1 MTVLHL
7 SDVHFGSPHRPTV
20 AEAVL
25 RLADELRPAAV
36 VASGDLTQ
44 RAKTNEFRA
53 AAGFLSRLPAAAP
66 LVVVPGNHDVPLYRF
81 WERLAAPYGKY
92 RRFVSREL
100 DSVLDVPAAGEGG
113 PSEADRLP
121 EAGGSRGD
129 GNPSSAGGSSGEGA
143 PADDGSPPSPPSAR
157 FVALNSAAPR
167 TAIVNGRLS
176 DRQLRF
182 AADAFASA
190 PPAACRILVLH
201 HNLAALENGK
211 PGLPAVH
218 EPRPPAV
225 PEPSVPASHEPG
237 PPVGH
242 QLSPPAVRDPSPPP
256 LHGAGRV
263 LERFSEWGVDLVLS
277 GHLHRSWTT
286 FRQGTSLIHAGT
298 ASSSRGRG
306 PERGRNSVNVVDI
319 RSSETYVV
327 AYLYSE
333 HAGRF
338 LPGER
343 SRHPR
348 RSRAARVSAGP
359 RQEGEPSVGAGPH
372 P

>member
-100 DSVLDVPAAGEGG
+100 DSVLDVPAAGTGGPSGAGG

-121 EAGGSRGD
+121 EAGGSR
-129 GNPSSAGGSSGEGA
+129 
-143 PADDGSPPSPPSAR
+143 DDGSPPSPPSAR

-167 TAIVNGRLS
+167 TAVVNGRLS

-201 HNLAALENGK
+201 HNLAAPENGV
-211 PGLPAVH
+211 PDLPAVYA
-218 EPRPPAV
+218 PRPPV
-225 PEPSVPASHEPG
+225 SNDPRPSADHASG
-237 PPVGH
+237 
-242 QLSPPAVRDPSPPP
+242 PPP

-359 RQEGEPSVGAGPH
+359 RQEGEPSVGARPH

>member
-7 SDVHFGSPHRPTV
+7 SDLHFGSPHRPTV

-25 RLADELRPAAV
+25 RLANELRPAAV

-53 AAGFLSRLPAAAP
+53 AAGFLSRLPPAAP

-100 DSVLDVPAAGEGG
+100 DSVLDVPSPGDGG
-113 PSEADRLP
+113 P
-121 EAGGSRGD
+121 
-129 GNPSSAGGSSGEGA
+129 PSI
-143 PADDGSPPSPPSAR
+143 PCAR
-157 FVALNSAAPR
+157 FVALNSTAPR
-167 TAIVNGRLS
+167 TAVVNGRLS

-190 PPAACRILVLH
+190 PPATRRILVLH
-201 HNLAALENGK
+201 HNLAALENGE
-211 PGLPAVH
+211 PGPPAGH
-218 EPRPPAV
+218 APRPPVV
-225 PEPSVPASHEPG
+225 PEPSVSASHEPG
-237 PPVGH
+237 PP
-242 QLSPPAVRDPSPPP
+242 P
-256 LHGAGRV
+256 LHGAARV
-263 LERFSEWGVDLVLS
+263 LERISEWGVDLVFS
-277 GHLHRSWTT
+277 GHVHRSWTT
-286 FRQGTSLIHAGT
+286 CRRGTPLIHAGT

-306 PERGRNSVNVVDI
+306 PELGRNSVNVVDV
-319 RSSETYVV
+319 RSTETYVV

-348 RSRAARVSAGP
+348 RSRAARVSDGP

>member
-25 RLADELRPAAV
+25 QLANELRPAAV

-44 RAKTNEFRA
+44 RAKRNEFRA
-53 AAGFLSRLPAAAP
+53 AARFLSRLPPTAP

-100 DSVLDVPAAGEGG
+100 DSVLDVP
-113 PSEADRLP
+113 LP
-121 EAGGSRGD
+121 GD
-129 GNPSSAGGSSGEGA
+129 GAPSG
-143 PADDGSPPSPPSAR
+143 DRSPPSLPCAR
-157 FVALNSAAPR
+157 FVALNSTAPR
-167 TAIVNGRLS
+167 TAVVNGRLS

-190 PPAACRILVLH
+190 PPATCRILVLH
-201 HNLAALENGK
+201 HNLAAPENGE
-211 PGLPAVH
+211 PDLPAVHAPSALAVH
-218 EPRPPAV
+218 EPRPPVSHA
-225 PEPSVPASHEPG
+225 PS
-237 PPVGH
+237 PPVIH
-242 QLSPPAVRDPSPPP
+242 APSPPAVQASGPPP
-256 LHGAGRV
+256 LHGAARV
-263 LERFSEWGVDLVLS
+263 LERISEWGVDLVFS
-277 GHLHRSWTT
+277 GHVHRSWTT
-286 FRQGTSLIHAGT
+286 CRRGTSLIHAGT

-306 PERGRNSVNVVDI
+306 PEHGRNSVNVVDVG
-319 RSSETYVV
+319 SSETYVV

>member
-7 SDVHFGSPHRPTV
+7 SDVHFGNPHRPTV

-25 RLADELRPAAV
+25 RLAYELRPAAV

-53 AAGFLSRLPAAAP
+53 AAGFLSRLPPAAP

-100 DSVLDVPAAGEGG
+100 DSVLDVPAAGEGT
-113 PSEADRLP
+113 
-121 EAGGSRGD
+121 
-129 GNPSSAGGSSGEGA
+129 

-167 TAIVNGRLS
+167 TAVVNGRLS

-201 HNLAALENGK
+201 HNLAAPENGE
-211 PGLPAVH
+211 PDLSAVH
-218 EPRPPAV
+218 EPRPPVV

-242 QLSPPAVRDPSPPP
+242 QLSPLAVRDPSPPP

-298 ASSSRGRG
+298 ASSSRARG

-359 RQEGEPSVGAGPH
+359 RQEGEPSVGARPH

>member
-25 RLADELRPAAV
+25 QLANELRPAAI

-44 RAKTNEFRA
+44 RAKANEFRA
-53 AAGFLSRLPAAAP
+53 AARFLSRLPPAAP

-100 DSVLDVPAAGEGG
+100 DSVLDVPLPGDGG
-113 PSEADRLP
+113 P
-121 EAGGSRGD
+121 
-129 GNPSSAGGSSGEGA
+129 PSI
-143 PADDGSPPSPPSAR
+143 PCAR

-167 TAIVNGRLS
+167 TAVVNGRLS
-176 DRQLRF
+176 DTQLRF

-190 PPAACRILVLH
+190 PPATCRILVLH
-201 HNLAALENGK
+201 HNLAAPENGE
-211 PGLPAVH
+211 PGLPTVH
-218 EPRPPAV
+218 A
-225 PEPSVPASHEPG
+225 PG
-237 PPVGH
+237 
-242 QLSPPAVRDPSPPP
+242 PPP
-256 LHGAGRV
+256 LHGAARV
-263 LERFSEWGVDLVLS
+263 LERISEWGVDLVFS
-277 GHLHRSWTT
+277 GHVHRSWTT
-286 FRQGTSLIHAGT
+286 CRRGTPLIHAGT

-306 PERGRNSVNVVDI
+306 PERGRNSVNVVDV
-319 RSSETYVV
+319 RSTETYVV

-348 RSRAARVSAGP
+348 RSRAARVSDGP
-359 RQEGEPSVGAGPH
+359 RQEGEPSVGAGPQ